1 MCTDCGQGLACVL
14 VKVQLF
20 GLRFHDG
27 LCLPDVILHH
37 AARQVQSAPHNVYVC
52 VCVCLCV
59 CNARRYLPRYPR
71 SPHTLLPPCTPR
83 HCPGWVQRRKPL
95 AATDEH
101 LATRGLRAYSHT
113 RICMYAHTKLTRAPA
128 PIHARTRVR
137 TRARTYTC
145 THAWWMGWSRTAV

>member
-52 VCVCLCV
+52 VCVCVFVCV
-59 CNARRYLPRYPR
+59 CV
-71 SPHTLLPPCTPR
+71 
-83 HCPGWVQRRKPL
+83 G
-95 AATDEH
+95 ATRADTY
-101 LATRGLRAYSHT
+101 LATL
-113 RICMYAHTKLTRAPA
+113 
-128 PIHARTRVR
+128 AR
-137 TRARTYTC
+137 
-145 THAWWMGWSRTAV
+145 HIP